1 MITEEQ
7 QLKEMRIEIL
17 EDSSDK
23 SKDEVFK
30 RMLNKAK
37 NRYLN
42 LVYPFNREITELPD
56 DRARNWQTDCAIELY
71 NLDGDENLTSYS
83 ENGLSESYG
92 KAGLSEG
99 LLSQLPPAKAGVPKW
114 EANGRKKTYT

>member
-1 MITEEQ
+1 MVTEQ
-7 QLKEMRIEIL
+7 QQLEEMRQEIL
-17 EDSSDK
+17 GDK
-23 SKDEVFK
+23 SNASEDETFK
-30 RMLNKAK
+30 RMLKKAK

-42 LVYPFNREITELPD
+42 LVYPFDREITELPD

-99 LLSQLPPAKAGVPKW
+99 LLSELPPAKAGVPK
-114 EANGRKKTYT
+114 

>member
-7 QLKEMRIEIL
+7 QLEDMRQEIL
-17 EDSSDK
+17 GDK
-23 SKDEVFK
+23 SNTSKDDTFK
-30 RMLNKAK
+30 VMLKKAK

-42 LVYPFNREITELPD
+42 LVYPFDRDITELPD
-56 DRARNWQTDCAIELY
+56 DRAREWQTNCAIELY

-99 LLSQLPPAKAGVPKW
+99 LLSELPPAKAGVPK
-114 EANGRKKTYT
+114 

>member
-99 LLSQLPPAKAGVPKW
+99 LLSQLPPAKAGVPQ
-114 EANGRKKTYT
+114 

>member
-7 QLKEMRIEIL
+7 QLEEMRQVIL
-17 EDSSDK
+17 GDK
-23 SKDEVFK
+23 SNSSEDETFK
-30 RMLNKAK
+30 VMLKKAK

-42 LVYPFNREITELPD
+42 LVYPFDRDITELPD
-56 DRARNWQTDCAIELY
+56 DRAREWQTNCAIELY

-99 LLSQLPPAKAGVPKW
+99 LLSQLPPAKAGVPK
-114 EANGRKKTYT
+114 

>member
-1 MITEEQ
+1 MIDEEQ

-17 EDSSDK
+17 GDSSND
-23 SKDEVFK
+23 SEDETFK
-30 RMLNKAK
+30 RMLKKAK

-42 LVYPFNREITELPD
+42 LVYPFNKEITELPD

-99 LLSQLPPAKAGVPKW
+99 LLSQLPPAKAGVPQ
-114 EANGRKKTYT
+114 

>member
-1 MITEEQ
+1 MIDEEQ

-17 EDSSDK
+17 GDSSND
-23 SKDEVFK
+23 SEDETFK
-30 RMLNKAK
+30 RMLKKAK

-42 LVYPFNREITELPD
+42 LVYPFNKEITELPD

-99 LLSQLPPAKAGVPKW
+99 LLSQLPPAKAGVPK
-114 EANGRKKTYT
+114 

>member
-7 QLKEMRIEIL
+7 QLEEMRQVIL
-17 EDSSDK
+17 GDK
-23 SKDEVFK
+23 SNSSEDETFK
-30 RMLNKAK
+30 VMLKKAK

-42 LVYPFNREITELPD
+42 LVYPFDRDITELPD
-56 DRARNWQTDCAIELY
+56 DRAREWQTNCAIELY

-99 LLSQLPPAKAGVPKW
+99 LLSELPPAKAGVPKW
-114 EANGRKKTYT
+114 GQNGKRKTYT

>member
-1 MITEEQ
+1 MITEKQ
-7 QLKEMRIEIL
+7 QLEEMRQEIL
-17 EDSSDK
+17 GDK
-23 SKDEVFK
+23 SNTSEDETFK
-30 RMLNKAK
+30 IMLKRAK

-42 LVYPFNREITELPD
+42 LVYPFDRAITELPD
-56 DRARNWQTDCAIELY
+56 DRAQNWQTDCAIELY

-99 LLSQLPPAKAGVPKW
+99 LLSELPPAKAGVPK
-114 EANGRKKTYT
+114 

>member
-1 MITEEQ
+1 MITEEE
-7 QLKEMRIEIL
+7 QLKEIRKETL
-17 EDSSDK
+17 GDSSDT
-23 SKDEVFK
+23 SKDETFK
-30 RMLNKAK
+30 RMLKRAK

-42 LVYPFNREITELPD
+42 LVYPFDRDITELPD
-56 DRARNWQTDCAIELY
+56 DRAREWQTSCAIELY

-99 LLSQLPPAKAGVPKW
+99 LLSQLPPAKAGVPK
-114 EANGRKKTYT
+114 

>member
-99 LLSQLPPAKAGVPKW
+99 LLSQLPPAKAGVPK
-114 EANGRKKTYT
+114 

>member
-1 MITEEQ
+1 MITEQQ
-7 QLKEMRIEIL
+7 QLEKMRRKIL
-17 EDSSDK
+17 GSSVDS
-23 SKDEVFK
+23 SKDEDFK
-30 RMLNKAK
+30 DCLESAK

-42 LVYPFNREITELPD
+42 LVYPFDREIVELPD
-56 DRARNWQTDCAIELY
+56 DRARNWQTACAIELY

-99 LLSQLPPAKAGVPKW
+99 LLSQLPPAKAGVPQ
-114 EANGRKKTYT
+114 

>member
-1 MITEEQ
+1 MIDEEQ

-17 EDSSDK
+17 ENSSDT
-23 SKDEVFK
+23 SQDEKFK
-30 RMLNKAK
+30 KMLKKAK

-42 LVYPFNREITELPD
+42 LVYPYNREITELPD
-56 DRARNWQTDCAIELY
+56 DRAKDWQTDCAIELY
-71 NLDGDENLTSYS
+71 KLDGDENLTSYS

-99 LLSQLPPAKAGVPKW
+99 LLSQLPPAKAGVPK
-114 EANGRKKTYT
+114 

>member
-1 MITEEQ
+1 MIDEEQ
-7 QLKEMRIEIL
+7 QLKEMRMEIL
-17 EDSSDK
+17 GNSSDT
-23 SKDEVFK
+23 SEDETFK
-30 RMLNKAK
+30 RMLKRAK

-42 LVYPFNREITELPD
+42 LVYPFDRDITELPD
-56 DRARNWQTDCAIELY
+56 DRAREWQTSCAIELY

-99 LLSQLPPAKAGVPKW
+99 LLSQLPPAKAGVPK
-114 EANGRKKTYT
+114 